1 MKTLS
6 TGLLAAFAASALQA
20 ASVQQ
25 VIVRQQWPW
34 STDVKVEYKLAE
46 LGAGEYV
53 DLDVKVYDGATLI
66 GDTTAVGSTL
76 RQHIKGNTS
85 GISSATGSFLID
97 PIGAFGTA
105 KAEMSQFK
113 VQLSAST
120 APKAM
125 EVIYKIVCLTNGIVT
140 DVTRSDIKNGLY
152 GSYVT
157 DYGQLGEGFTAP
169 LLSEW
174 GEETLIW
181 TGVAADNKYKTTH
194 MVFRKIPA
202 AGKTFTMGNASD
214 STVSRPAK
222 LTKDYWMGVFEVT
235 QGQMFAAGAGT
246 AQAIDSSCVPANRLY
261 FADFIGWDYRWVPSS
276 NDTYGGLVGKI
287 RTMTT
292 NAGALLDVSVPS
304 AAQWEFAARGGTA
317 TGLPTGKTYET
328 DAAKKADIKLIGE
341 CYASAAVDV
350 GQFKPNAF
358 GLYDTVGNV
367 SELECDYYVSDAV
380 RTTNYET
387 EQDLEDPLGPKSHTG
402 LISCGG
408 QAYFVNGTDPT
419 SVNVWYRYALYD
431 NTGDVG
437 SHYALAQWVGCRLMI
452 RE

>member
-1 MKTLS
+1 MKKFNAFLVS
-6 TGLLAAFAASALQA
+6 LLATAALNA
-20 ASVQQ
+20 AVIDQ

-34 STDVKVEYKLAE
+34 STDIKVEYRLLEVDA
-46 LGAGEYV
+46 AHPV
-53 DLDVKVYDGATLI
+53 DLAVKAYNGDVELTLPE
-66 GDTTAVGSTL
+66 AA
-76 RQHIKGNTS
+76 IKGDRY
-85 GISSATGSFLID
+85 GISDGVGTLVID
-97 PIGAFGTA
+97 PVAAFGTA
-105 KAEMSQFK
+105 KVALANFK
-113 VQLSAST
+113 VKLTVTDSPANIN
-120 APKAM
+120 
-125 EVIYKIVCLTNGIVT
+125 EVIYKIVCLTNGVVT

-157 DYGQLGEGFTAP
+157 DYGQLGDGFTAP

-174 GEETLIW
+174 GEETLVW

-214 STVSRPAK
+214 PTVSRPAK

-235 QGQMFAAGAGT
+235 RGQMFAAGAGT
-246 AQAIDSSCVPANRLY
+246 AEAVASSCVPANNLY
-261 FADFIGWDYRWVPSS
+261 FEDFIGWSYRWVPSS
-276 NDTYGGLVGKI
+276 NDSYGGLVGKI

-328 DAAKKADIKLIGE
+328 DAAKKVDIKLIGE
-341 CYASAAVDV
+341 CYASEAVDV

-402 LISCGG
+402 QISCGG
-408 QAYFVNGTDPT
+408 QAYFVNGADPG
-419 SVNVWYRYALYD
+419 SVNVWYRYPLYNANGGPD
-431 NTGDVG
+431 G
-437 SHYALAQWVGCRLMI
+437 SHYALAKWVGCRLMI